1 MLVYPSPTR
10 PLRVLRQWSALA
22 AVMLLAAAA
31 AAAVVVAVV
40 DWMAEFLVLAGSEVV
55 AEGQDGKMGQQR
67 IACRIRLSWP
77 GR

>member
-22 AVMLLAAAA
+22 AVMLLAA